1 MLNRLVLSASL
12 LLALGMSASALAD
25 SSNKWRIEIDDAARA
40 SGEVELSFTPSG
52 AAATSIVIAIP
63 TGTGEETAAALIR
76 TAISERFG
84 EEVYATE
91 IDDGEDVLVK
101 ANGSTPDFDLV
112 LVRNTAEGLEID
124 LERE

>member
-1 MLNRLVLSASL
+1 MNRLVLSASL
-12 LLALGMSASALAD
+12 LLALGMSASVLAA

-52 AAATSIVIAIP
+52 AAATSIVVAIP

-101 ANGSTPDFDLV
+101 ANGSTPTFDLV

>member
-1 MLNRLVLSASL
+1 MNRLVLSASL

-52 AAATSIVIAIP
+52 AAATSIVVAIP
-63 TGTGEETAAALIR
+63 AGTGEETAAALIR

-101 ANGSTPDFDLV
+101 TNGSTPDFDLV

>member
-1 MLNRLVLSASL
+1 MLGAERPPVSPCSTPSSCASRAGSSPSRVRGAGWPL
-12 LLALGMSASALAD
+12 RLALVDTRAPPKALH
-25 SSNKWRIEIDDAARA
+25 SSI
-40 SGEVELSFTPSG
+40 
-52 AAATSIVIAIP
+52 
-63 TGTGEETAAALIR
+63 TGGWALIR

>member
-1 MLNRLVLSASL
+1 MNRLVLSASL
-12 LLALGMSASALAD
+12 LLALGMSTSALAEP
-25 SSNKWRIEIDDAARA
+25 SNKWRIEIDDAARA

-52 AAATSIVIAIP
+52 AAATSIVVAIP

-101 ANGSTPDFDLV
+101 ANGSTPTFDLV